1 MNDQHRQLLMVEGRP
16 YMQWALDDDLAKRIA
31 VVQLHEL
38 NLASQVEIATA
49 LGMSTKSVYK

>member
-1 MNDQHRQLLMVEGRP
+1 MVEGRP